1 MKNERQEAILEII
14 DRYDIQ
20 KQEELIKYLR
30 DRGIEATQATVSRD
44 IRELKL
50 MKGSGQDGIH
60 KYVRPT
66 RKQNTVPRFNSALTE
81 SIVRIDTSENI
92 IVIKTLPGMAN
103 AVGACID
110 SFNIPEILGCVA
122 GDDAILAVIS
132 DKTRSIALRDK
143 IRRMLET
150 V

>member
-14 DRYDIQ
+14 DRYDI
-20 KQEELIKYLR
+20 KRQEELIAHLR
-30 DRGIEATQATVSRD
+30 DRGFDATQATVSRD

-50 MKGSGQDGIH
+50 MKGSGPDGVH
-60 KYVRPT
+60 KYIRPT

-81 SIVRIDTSENI
+81 SILRIDMAENLL
-92 IVIKTLPGMAN
+92 VIKTLPGMAN
-103 AVGACID
+103 AVAACVD
-110 SFNIPEILGCVA
+110 SFSIPEVLGCVA
-122 GDDAILAVIS
+122 GDDAILVVIA
-132 DKTRSIALRDK
+132 DKNHSIALRDK